1 MEQTHNNKLDRVR
14 VLAAAMA
21 NPLKAAGMEEQ
32 LAALRDRLD
41 QETERPVTVLVCGEF
56 KRGKSTFI
64 NALIGRRLCPTDTD
78 ICTSVS
84 SIISYGETPSVTR
97 YFGDLNNIQ
106 SEEISFD
113 ELEDYTVGT
122 ADEIDN
128 TIYVDIR
135 LPLESLKK
143 GLTVIDT
150 PGVGGLDPRHAMLTN
165 FFLPRAE
172 VGVFM
177 TDCNEPLTEAELDF
191 FKDRVKRYCRRSVV
205 VINKID
211 LKGEGDVADIT
222 ADTAAK
228 LADRAGVTPDEV
240 QCIPVSSVAELNP
253 GVGYGESNFGALR
266 AAIDG
271 LAQAERDART
281 DLVAADLVELIT
293 LALNPLQ
300 AQLEQ
305 IEAPNPERI
314 NELMAQKDDY
324 ERRLVELNN
333 PMSPFRL
340 SIKQTLNSKREEL
353 LAYLNTAS
361 ISLSSGELTALLE
374 KARSMA
380 TDRAGA
386 WLGRNI
392 NDKLG
397 NLSSEVSLRLN
408 EMFGQIA
415 AMPQF
420 GGSLNYKAPQYSAS
434 VSTHAP
440 VTKLPMNKRIMSAM
454 GGAGLVSMGI
464 MGALSVVP
472 VVGWIAAGVGVAVAA
487 ENMQQ
492 AQESNVEQQLRQIF
506 IPQIN
511 AATSNLRLNVETR
524 FQEFEQEWLRVL
536 SERMQAYRDSSQE
549 ALRNIQE
556 VKRDMAQATT
566 NRVALQNK
574 IKPLEKALEEL
585 NEI

>member
-1 MEQTHNNKLDRVR
+1 M
-14 VLAAAMA
+14 
-21 NPLKAAGMEEQ
+21 
-32 LAALRDRLD
+32 
-41 QETERPVTVLVCGEF
+41 TVLVCGEF

-97 YFGDLNNIQ
+97 YYGDLNNIQ

-228 LADRAGVTPDEV
+228 LAERAGVTPDEV
-240 QCIPVSSVAELNP
+240 PCIPVSSVAELNP

-314 NELMAQKDDY
+314 NELMAQKEEL
-324 ERRLVELNN
+324 ERKLAELND
-333 PMSPFRL
+333 PTSPFRL
-340 SIKQTLNSKREEL
+340 SIKQTLNSKRDEL
-353 LAYLNTAS
+353 VAYLNNAS
-361 ISLSSGELTALLE
+361 TSLISGGLPALLDSA
-374 KARSMA
+374 KTMDY
-380 TDRAGA
+380 TRAGE

-392 NDKLG
+392 NDQLG
-397 NLSSEVSLRLN
+397 NISSEASLRLN
-408 EMFGQIA
+408 EMFGEIA
-415 AMPQF
+415 AMSEF
-420 GGSLNYKAPQYSAS
+420 DGALNYTSARYSAAVATRADIATRPLGTRILGGMLGIGIMAMGIFGLTGAIAGMAVKAAGGTILGGGLVAWLKSRKAPDQGS
-434 VSTHAP
+434 V
-440 VTKLPMNKRIMSAM
+440 
-454 GGAGLVSMGI
+454 
-464 MGALSVVP
+464 
-472 VVGWIAAGVGVAVAA
+472 
-487 ENMQQ
+487 E
-492 AQESNVEQQLRQIF
+492 EQLRGIF
-506 IPQIN
+506 VPQIE
-511 AATSNLRLNVETR
+511 AAMSNLRRNVDTCIE
-524 FQEFEQEWLRVL
+524 EFEQEWLRVL
-536 SERMQAYRDSSQE
+536 SERIQSYRDSSQ
-549 ALRNIQE
+549 AAIGAI
-556 VKRDMAQATT
+556 RDVQRDIAHATAT
-566 NRVALQNK
+566 RVALQEK
-574 IKPLEKALEEL
+574 IKPLEKALAEL
-585 NEI
+585 SLGQRSEL

>member
-41 QETERPVTVLVCGEF
+41 QEMQRPVSVLVCGEF

-97 YFGDLNNIQ
+97 YYGDLNNIQ

-228 LADRAGVTPDEV
+228 LADLAGVTPDEV

-305 IEAPNPERI
+305 IETPNPERI
-314 NELMAQKDDY
+314 NELMAQKEEF
-324 ERRLVELNN
+324 ERKLVELNN

-340 SIKQTLNSKREEL
+340 SIKQTVNAKREQL
-353 LAYLNTAS
+353 LAYLNSAS
-361 ISLSSGELTALLE
+361 ISLTSGELTALL
-374 KARSMA
+374 
-380 TDRAGA
+380 DRAKTMDSSRAGE
-386 WLGRNI
+386 WLGRSI

-408 EMFGQIA
+408 EMFGEIA

-420 GGSLNYKAPQYSAS
+420 DGALNYKAPQYSAS

-440 VTKLPMNKRIMSAM
+440 IAKLPWSKRLMSGMAGMSLVTM
-454 GGAGLVSMGI
+454 GLIGA
-464 MGALSVVP
+464 ASVVP
-472 VVGWIAAGVGVAVAA
+472 GLGMIVAGVGGVLSMS
-487 ENMQQ
+487 NMDQ
-492 AQESNVEQQLRQIF
+492 AKQSNIEQQLRQIY

-511 AATSNLRLNVETR
+511 ASTSNLRLNVETR

-549 ALRNIQE
+549 ALRSIQE